1 MIYALGGDIV
11 SRIMINYEK
20 KVLDNG
26 LRVILAPMKNTEA
39 VTLLVLVGVGSRHET
54 KKTNGISHFLEHM
67 FFKGT
72 KSRPEPGQVHREL
85 DKIGANH
92 NAFTTK
98 EATGFWVKASAKD
111 FDVSLDIVSDI
122 LLEPLF
128 KEEEVEKERN
138 VIFQEIDMYEDNPRQ
153 KAQEI
158 LENIVFGNQPVG
170 WNIAG
175 SKKTVALIKRK
186 DIIKYEAENYL
197 SENMAVVAAGNFDK
211 EKVFKKISLIFGPVK
226 KGKIKGFA
234 KAKMLQKETQIEIF
248 NKETDQTHLA
258 LGMKA
263 YDMYDKRRHAL
274 DLLSVLIGGNAS
286 SRLFSEIRE
295 KLGLAYYV
303 YSWSD
308 QLRDCGYLGMA
319 AGVPHDK
326 LLAVVENIISICSK
340 IKKGDISSNDLD
352 SAKSYIRGQTALRFE
367 ASDEIAHF
375 VAGQELFYNE
385 IKQPSDILKK
395 IEAVRKEEVLKIAAE
410 LFSPKRLNL
419 SVIGRHGGGEKAN
432 KLYKKILTDI

>member
-1 MIYALGGDIV
+1 LIYMWGGVIV
-11 SRIMINYEK
+11 LLMINFEK

-26 LRVILAPMKNTEA
+26 LRAVLAPMNNTEA
-39 VTLLVLVGVGSRHET
+39 ATLLVLVGVGSRYET
-54 KKTNGISHFLEHM
+54 KKINGVSHFLEHM

-72 KSRPEPGQVHREL
+72 KSRPEPGQVLREL
-85 DKIGANH
+85 DKIGADH

-98 EATGFWVKASAKD
+98 EATGFWVKTSAKD
-111 FDVSLDIVSDI
+111 FDVALDVVSDI

-138 VIFQEIDMYEDNPRQ
+138 VIFQEIDMRNDNTRL
-153 KAQEI
+153 KAQEN
-158 LENIVFGNQPVG
+158 LENIVFGDQPVG
-170 WNIAG
+170 WDIAG
-175 SKKTVALIKRK
+175 SKKSMASIKRE
-186 DIIKYEAENYL
+186 DIINYEMNNYL
-197 SENMAVVAAGNFDK
+197 SENMTVAAAGNFDQ
-211 EKVFKKISLIFGPVK
+211 EKVFAKISRTFNPIK
-226 KGKIKGFA
+226 KGKNKDFV
-234 KAKMLQKETQIEIF
+234 KAKIFQKETQVKISS
-248 NKETDQTHLA
+248 KETDQTHLA
-258 LGMKA
+258 LAVRA
-263 YDMYDKRRHAL
+263 YDMYDEKRYAL
-274 DLLSVLIGGNAS
+274 DLLSTLLGGNSS

-326 LLAVVENIISICSK
+326 LGAVVENIVGICSK
-340 IKKGDISSNDLD
+340 IKKGDVSSSDLD
-352 SAKSYIRGQTALRFE
+352 SAKSYLRGQTALRFE

-395 IEAVRKEEVLKIAAE
+395 IEAVGKEDVLKIAEE
-410 LFSPKRLNL
+410 LFQPRKLSL
-419 SVIGRHGGGEKAN
+419 SVIGRHDEGEKTN
-432 KLYKKILTDI
+432 KLYKKILADL